1 MEDTLIRLVLRNK
14 LVWLYMC
21 ICVTWATLLAHLLGD
36 PIRAFGVVV
45 GCAPG
50 TMMITVRLKAYGI
63 APDVQSYIQSKGSP
77 LYSNT
82 LELILNATQHRH
94 KLDNILTPPT
104 PACLTVKLYDA

>member
-1 MEDTLIRLVLRNK
+1 MRSRDDDDYGKVKGLR
-14 LVWLYMC
+14 
-21 ICVTWATLLAHLLGD
+21 
-36 PIRAFGVVV
+36 
-45 GCAPG
+45 
-50 TMMITVRLKAYGI
+50 I